1 MADPFLYY
9 KAIIYKDAVHRPLA
23 TSERLSG
30 DSIPVSQLP
39 NNNIRVV
46 SDGLYVGGA
55 TQSTAYYVST
65 VTGVDEPTSGTKV
78 QPFQTIQYAID
89 TIISTYDLNNPVALA
104 DAKTVLGS
112 ITLALKSG
120 ETFPF
125 NKTYDVRGRVELTF
139 YGDTQYG
146 DFNGPLIGSPGVEPA
161 YMADLQRPV
170 ITPGIEAVT
179 GNGVYH
185 LQLLDSQSGSPS
197 TVALYGVR
205 VDLPAN
211 AVAADSDYCSFC
223 NVAYSNSGR
232 MQILGSIVNR
242 TDTQSSYGAFGIH
255 SRSEG
260 VLEEY
265 CSQFLIQGNQIQPV
279 GGGFQPTADQLL
291 ARKYFITFYPD
302 LRGNNQSGGSL
313 LNAPVPTGLLR
324 LMWSV
329 ETADPVLTGK
339 TNLATYPVAS
349 DVTYGLGNY
358 FFNLSRDT
366 QGRPLNVQSSQ
377 SI

>member
-1 MADPFLYY
+1 MADTFLYY
-9 KAIIYKDAVHRPLA
+9 KAIIYKDGVHRPLA
-23 TSERLSG
+23 TDERLTN

-39 NNNIRVV
+39 GNNIRLVQ
-46 SDGLYVGGA
+46 DGLYVGSA
-55 TQSTAYYVST
+55 TQATAYYVSS
-65 VTGVDEPTSGTKV
+65 VSGVNATDAGTKV
-78 QPFQTIQYAID
+78 KPFQTIQYALD
-89 TIISTYDLNNPVALA
+89 TILASYDLGDTTPDLN
-104 DAKTVLGS
+104 TVNGS
-112 ITLALKSG
+112 ITLALKAG

-125 NKTYDVRGRVELTF
+125 TKTYNVRGRVELTF
-139 YGDTQYG
+139 WDDPQYG
-146 DFNGPLIGSPGVEPA
+146 DFNGLLIGSPGVEPA

-170 ITPGIEAVT
+170 ITPAVEASTNNGI
-179 GNGVYH
+179 YH
-185 LQLLDSQSGSPS
+185 LQLLDSLTGSPS

-205 VDLPAN
+205 VDLPAFSS
-211 AVAADSDYCSFC
+211 AADSDYCSFV
-223 NVAYSNSGR
+223 NVAYSNAGR

-260 VLEEY
+260 ILEEY

-302 LRGNNQSGGSL
+302 LKGNNQSGGTL
-313 LNAPVPTGLLR
+313 LNAPAPTGLLR

-329 ETADPVLTGK
+329 ETADPVLPGK
-339 TNLATYPVAS
+339 TNLATYPVLS

-358 FFNLSRDT
+358 FFNLTRDN
-366 QGRPLNVQSSQ
+366 QGRPLNVTTAQLF
-377 SI
+377 